1 MGNFITDNMVQ
12 TIGENAKVNNKLIT
26 SINLSVSELGITF
39 GEQMPNNVIV
49 GETLGYVWNNNF
61 IDKLLYVMATDN
73 EGILNDKEQEA
84 WDNFILYEDGSE
96 NESELYSTL
105 DKRFVNIYKEKDT
118 ITTRVMYRDLY
129 EIKKNKGKIC
139 QSL

>member
-39 GEQMPNNVIV
+39 GEQMPNNIIV
-49 GETLGYVWNNNF
+49 GEVLGYVWNNNF

-73 EGILNDKEQEA
+73 EGILNEKEKES
-84 WDNFILYEDGSE
+84 WDNFILYQNGNED
-96 NESELYSTL
+96 ESELYSTL
-105 DKRFVNIYKEKDT
+105 DKRFVNIYNEKDT
-118 ITTRVMYRDLY
+118 ITTRAMYRDLY
-129 EIKKNKGKIC
+129 EIKK
-139 QSL
+139 

>member
-26 SINLSVSELGITF
+26 SINLSVSELGIEF
-39 GEQMPNNVIV
+39 GEQMPNNIIV
-49 GETLGYVWNNNF
+49 GEILGYAWNNNF

-73 EGILNDKEQEA
+73 EGVLNNKEKEA
-84 WDNFILYEDGSE
+84 WDSFILYEDGRE
-96 NESELYSTL
+96 DESELYLTL
-105 DKRFVNIYKEKDT
+105 DKRFVEIYNENDK

-129 EIKKNKGKIC
+129 EIKK
-139 QSL
+139 

>member
-26 SINLSVSELGITF
+26 SINLSMSELGITF
-39 GEQMPNNVIV
+39 GEQMPNNIIV

-73 EGILNDKEQEA
+73 EGILNSKEKEA
-84 WDNFILYEDGSE
+84 WNNFILYEDGNE
-96 NESELYSTL
+96 DESELYLTL
-105 DKRFVNIYKEKDT
+105 DKRFVNIYT
-118 ITTRVMYRDLY
+118 
-129 EIKKNKGKIC
+129 
-139 QSL
+139 

>member
-12 TIGENAKVNNKLIT
+12 TIGENAEVNNKLIT

-39 GEQMPNNVIV
+39 GEQMPNNIIV
-49 GETLGYVWNNNF
+49 GEVLGYIWNNNL

-73 EGILNDKEQEA
+73 EGILNKKEKES
-84 WDNFILYEDGSE
+84 WDNFILYEDG
-96 NESELYSTL
+96 NEDKSKLYSTL
-105 DKRFVNIYKEKDT
+105 DKRFVDIYNEKDV

-129 EIKKNKGKIC
+129 EIKK
-139 QSL
+139 

>member
-49 GETLGYVWNNNF
+49 GEALGYVWNNNF

-84 WDNFILYEDGSE
+84 WDNFILYEDGNE
-96 NESELYSTL
+96 NESELYLTL
-105 DKRFVNIYKEKDT
+105 DKRFIDIYNEKDT

-129 EIKKNKGKIC
+129 EIKK
-139 QSL
+139 

>member
-1 MGNFITDNMVQ
+1 MGNFITDNMIQ

-26 SINLSVSELGITF
+26 SINLSTSELGITF

-73 EGILNDKEQEA
+73 EGILGKKEKEA
-84 WDNFILYEDGSE
+84 WVNFILYEDG
-96 NESELYSTL
+96 NEDDSELYSTL
-105 DKRFVNIYKEKDT
+105 DKRFVNIYNEKDT

-129 EIKKNKGKIC
+129 EIKK
-139 QSL
+139 

>member
-73 EGILNDKEQEA
+73 EGILNNKEQET
-84 WDNFILYEDGSE
+84 WDNFILYEDGNE
-96 NESELYSTL
+96 NESELYLTL
-105 DKRFVNIYKEKDT
+105 DKRFMDIYNEKDKV
-118 ITTRVMYRDLY
+118 TTRVMYRDLY
-129 EIKKNKGKIC
+129 EIKK
-139 QSL
+139 

>member
-39 GEQMPNNVIV
+39 GEQMPNNIIV

-61 IDKLLYVMATDN
+61 IDKLLYVMVTDN
-73 EGILNDKEQEA
+73 EGVLNNKEKEA
-84 WDNFILYEDGSE
+84 WDSFILYEDGNE
-96 NESELYSTL
+96 DESELYLTL
-105 DKRFVNIYKEKDT
+105 DKRFMDIYNEKDKA
-118 ITTRVMYRDLY
+118 TTRVMYRDLY
-129 EIKKNKGKIC
+129 EIKK
-139 QSL
+139 

>member
-12 TIGENAKVNNKLIT
+12 TIGEDEKVNNKLIT

-39 GEQMPNNVIV
+39 GEQMPNNIIV
-49 GETLGYVWNNNF
+49 GEVLGYVWNNNF

-73 EGILNDKEQEA
+73 EGILNGKEKEA
-84 WDNFILYEDGSE
+84 WDDFILYEDGRE

-105 DKRFVNIYKEKDT
+105 DKRFIDIYNEDDT

-129 EIKKNKGKIC
+129 EIKK
-139 QSL
+139 

>member
-26 SINLSVSELGITF
+26 SINLSVRELGITF

-73 EGILNDKEQEA
+73 EGILNDKEQET
-84 WDNFILYEDGSE
+84 WDNFILYEDGNE

-105 DKRFVNIYKEKDT
+105 DKRFVDIYNEKDT

-129 EIKKNKGKIC
+129 EIKK
-139 QSL
+139 

>member
-1 MGNFITDNMVQ
+1 MGNFITDNMIQ

-73 EGILNDKEQEA
+73 EGILNDKEQET
-84 WDNFILYEDGSE
+84 WDNFILYEDGNE

-105 DKRFVNIYKEKDT
+105 DKRFVNIYNEKDT

-129 EIKKNKGKIC
+129 EIKK
-139 QSL
+139 

>member
-1 MGNFITDNMVQ
+1 MGNFITDNIVQ

-39 GEQMPNNVIV
+39 GEQMPNNIIV
-49 GETLGYVWNNNF
+49 DAILGYVWNNNF

-73 EGILNDKEQEA
+73 EGVLNNKEKEA
-84 WDNFILYEDGSE
+84 WDSFILYEDGNE
-96 NESELYSTL
+96 NESELYLTL
-105 DKRFVNIYKEKDT
+105 DKRFVNIYDEKDT

-129 EIKKNKGKIC
+129 EIKK
-139 QSL
+139 

>member
-1 MGNFITDNMVQ
+1 MGNFITDNMLQ

-39 GEQMPNNVIV
+39 GEQMPNNIIV

-73 EGILNDKEQEA
+73 EGILKSKEKEA
-84 WDNFILYEDGSE
+84 WNNFIIYEDGNE
-96 NESELYSTL
+96 NELELYSTL
-105 DKRFVNIYKEKDT
+105 DKRFVDIYNEKDKV
-118 ITTRVMYRDLY
+118 TTRVMYRDLY
-129 EIKKNKGKIC
+129 EIKK
-139 QSL
+139 

>member
-39 GEQMPNNVIV
+39 GEQMPNNIIV
-49 GETLGYVWNNNF
+49 GRALGYVWNNNF

-73 EGILNDKEQEA
+73 EGILNEKEKES
-84 WDNFILYEDGSE
+84 WDNFILHEDGNE
-96 NESELYSTL
+96 DESELYSTL
-105 DKRFVNIYKEKDT
+105 DKRFVNIYNKKDT
-118 ITTRVMYRDLY
+118 ITTKVMYRDLY
-129 EIKKNKGKIC
+129 EIKK
-139 QSL
+139 

>member
-39 GEQMPNNVIV
+39 GEQMPNNIIV
-49 GETLGYVWNNNF
+49 GATLGYVWNNNF

-73 EGILNDKEQEA
+73 EGILNEKEQES
-84 WDNFILYEDGSE
+84 WDNFILYEDGNE
-96 NESELYSTL
+96 DESELYSTL
-105 DKRFVNIYKEKDT
+105 DKRLVNIYNEKDI

-129 EIKKNKGKIC
+129 EIKK
-139 QSL
+139 

>member
-1 MGNFITDNMVQ
+1 MGNFITDNMIQ

-84 WDNFILYEDGSE
+84 WDNFILYEDGNK
-96 NESELYSTL
+96 NELELYSTL
-105 DKRFVNIYKEKDT
+105 DKRFVNIYNEKDT

-129 EIKKNKGKIC
+129 EIKK
-139 QSL
+139 

>member
-39 GEQMPNNVIV
+39 GEQMPNNIIV

-73 EGILNDKEQEA
+73 EGILNDKEQET
-84 WDNFILYEDGSE
+84 WDNFILYEDGNE
-96 NESELYSTL
+96 NESELYLTL
-105 DKRFVNIYKEKDT
+105 DKRFMDIYNEKDKV
-118 ITTRVMYRDLY
+118 TTRVMYRDLY
-129 EIKKNKGKIC
+129 EIKK
-139 QSL
+139 

>member
-39 GEQMPNNVIV
+39 GEQMPNNIIV
-49 GETLGYVWNNNF
+49 GETLGYIWNNNF

-73 EGILNDKEQEA
+73 DGVLNNKEKEA
-84 WDNFILYEDGSE
+84 WDSFILYEDGNE
-96 NESELYSTL
+96 NESELYLTL
-105 DKRFVNIYKEKDT
+105 DKRFMDIYNEKDKV
-118 ITTRVMYRDLY
+118 TTRVMYRDLY
-129 EIKKNKGKIC
+129 EIKK
-139 QSL
+139 

>member
-12 TIGENAKVNNKLIT
+12 TIGEDAKVNNKLIT

-73 EGILNDKEQEA
+73 EGILNDKEQET
-84 WDNFILYEDGSE
+84 WDNFILYEDGNE

-105 DKRFVNIYKEKDT
+105 DKRFVDIYNEKDT

-129 EIKKNKGKIC
+129 EIKK
-139 QSL
+139 

>member
-1 MGNFITDNMVQ
+1 MGDFITDNMVQ

-39 GEQMPNNVIV
+39 GEQMPNNIIV
-49 GETLGYVWNNNF
+49 GEILGYTWNNNF

-73 EGILNDKEQEA
+73 EGILNKKEKEA
-84 WDNFILYEDGSE
+84 WDNFILYEDGNE
-96 NESELYSTL
+96 NESELYLTL
-105 DKRFVNIYKEKDT
+105 DKRFVNIYDEKDT

-129 EIKKNKGKIC
+129 EIKK
-139 QSL
+139 

>member
-73 EGILNDKEQEA
+73 DGVLNNKEKEV
-84 WDNFILYEDGSE
+84 WDSFILYEDGNE
-96 NESELYSTL
+96 DESELYLTL
-105 DKRFVNIYKEKDT
+105 DKRFMDIYNEKDT

-129 EIKKNKGKIC
+129 EIKK
-139 QSL
+139 

>member
-12 TIGENAKVNNKLIT
+12 TIGENVKVNNKLIT

-61 IDKLLYVMATDN
+61 IDKLLYLPYLL
-73 EGILNDKEQEA
+73 E
-84 WDNFILYEDGSE
+84 
-96 NESELYSTL
+96 
-105 DKRFVNIYKEKDT
+105 
-118 ITTRVMYRDLY
+118 
-129 EIKKNKGKIC
+129 
-139 QSL
+139 

>member
-12 TIGENAKVNNKLIT
+12 TIGKNAKVNNKLIT

-39 GEQMPNNVIV
+39 GEQMPNNIIV

-73 EGILNDKEQEA
+73 EGVLNNKEKEA
-84 WDNFILYEDGSE
+84 WDRFILYENGNED
-96 NESELYSTL
+96 ESELYSTL
-105 DKRFVNIYKEKDT
+105 DKRFMDIYNEKDKV
-118 ITTRVMYRDLY
+118 TTRVMYRDLY
-129 EIKKNKGKIC
+129 EIKK
-139 QSL
+139 

>member
-39 GEQMPNNVIV
+39 GEQMPNNIIV
-49 GETLGYVWNNNF
+49 GATLGYVWNNNF

-73 EGILNDKEQEA
+73 ERVLNNKENEA
-84 WDNFILYEDGSE
+84 WDSFILYEDG
-96 NESELYSTL
+96 NEDDSELYSTL
-105 DKRFVNIYKEKDT
+105 DKRFVDIYNEKDT

-129 EIKKNKGKIC
+129 EIKNKGKIC

>member
-39 GEQMPNNVIV
+39 GEQMPRNIIV
-49 GETLGYVWNNNF
+49 GKTLGYLWNNNF

-84 WDNFILYEDGSE
+84 WDNFILYENGNED
-96 NESELYSTL
+96 ESELYLTL
-105 DKRFVNIYKEKDT
+105 DKRFMDIYNEKDK

-129 EIKKNKGKIC
+129 EIKK
-139 QSL
+139 

>member
-39 GEQMPNNVIV
+39 GEQMPNNIIV

-73 EGILNDKEQEA
+73 EGILSEKEKEA
-84 WDNFILYEDGSE
+84 WSGFIIYEDGGE
-96 NESELYSTL
+96 DESELYSTL
-105 DKRFVNIYKEKDT
+105 DKRFMDLYSEKDT

-129 EIKKNKGKIC
+129 EIKK
-139 QSL
+139 

>member
-84 WDNFILYEDGSE
+84 WDNFILYEDGNE
-96 NESELYSTL
+96 NESELYLTL
-105 DKRFVNIYKEKDT
+105 DKRFMDIYNEKDKV
-118 ITTRVMYRDLY
+118 TTRVMYRDLY
-129 EIKKNKGKIC
+129 EIKK
-139 QSL
+139 

>member
-1 MGNFITDNMVQ
+1 MRNFITDNMVQ

-26 SINLSVSELGITF
+26 SINLSVSELGVIF

-84 WDNFILYEDGSE
+84 WDNFILYEDGNE

-105 DKRFVNIYKEKDT
+105 DKRFMDIYNENDI
-118 ITTRVMYRDLY
+118 ITTRVMYRNLY
-129 EIKKNKGKIC
+129 EIKK
-139 QSL
+139 